1 MNFRRNLSIPLAAL
15 ALAPIAARAQEPLTV
30 TTLEQALAL
39 AHEKNPG
46 LRQSAERLTKNKAVV
61 DQILALKRPTIS
73 ASASYSRLFNAQSS
87 FGAAAGGS
95 AVGVQNPFPATLTGT
110 PPGSQPVQL
119 SQSTPVISS
128 TSGATRS
135 RQTGTGTGT
144 GTGSGTNI
152 FAGTDLNQYST
163 RLTISQLID
172 ISGIVKAA
180 QKIGDLQLQIDAL
193 DLVRT
198 KQELDLTVQS
208 GYYNILRAEALV
220 TVAKAAVD
228 QSKEQLRVTDAQK
241 AAGVVAEFDVLR
253 ARTQLANNE
262 QSLIS
267 AKNQVT
273 IAKNAFANTLGI
285 DPNTPVTLTPPTD
298 EPKLPEKTENDLIAS
313 ALSQRVE
320 MKQLDL
326 ALDKANT
333 NVKLSHRGLDPSM
346 AASVSA
352 GYNPKP
358 NAFSAKTTGAFGLSL
373 SYPLGD
379 GGSTKAQIE
388 GAKSDVRQVQIQ
400 QDQYLRGIR
409 AEVSQAFVAVT
420 DAAERLESARRTVE
434 QAREAFRLAGVRF
447 KAGVDT
453 QLSVNDAQTQ
463 LTQSETNVV
472 NARYDFHTALARL
485 NRAVGAA
492 EENQK

>member
-1 MNFRRNLSIPLAAL
+1 MNFRRNLPIPLAAL

-144 GTGSGTNI
+144 GSGTNI

-198 KQELDLTVQS
+198 KQELDLTVRS
-208 GYYNILRAEALV
+208 GYYGILRTEALV
-220 TVAKAAVD
+220 TVASAAVA
-228 QSKEQLRVTDAQK
+228 QSKDQLRVTEAQK

-273 IAKNAFANTLGI
+273 IAKNSFANTLGI
-285 DPNTPVTLTPPTD
+285 DPNTPVALTPPTD
-298 EPKLPEKTENDLIAS
+298 EPKLPEKSESELLAS
-313 ALSQRVE
+313 ALGQRVE

-333 NVKLSHRGLDPSM
+333 NVRLSHRGLEPSM

-379 GGSTKAQIE
+379 GGSTRAQIE

-409 AEVSQAFVAVT
+409 AEVTQALVAAT
-420 DAAERLESARRTVE
+420 DASERLESARRTVE

-472 NARYDFHTALARL
+472 NARYDFHIALARL
-485 NRAVGAA
+485 NRAVGAT